1 MRTDFLLKH
10 MSLSKLEVALLSTV
24 MAGLVAVTL
33 AMNLSLI
40 CDYFGIKIA
49 ADWYRQLTDWLAA
62 GGSLASFAYM
72 VMGVTLPAWLAAA
85 AAALGAY
92 AA

>member
-10 MSLSKLEVALLSTV
+10 MSLSKFEIALLSAV
-24 MAGLVAVTL
+24 FAFAVVISLAFNLGLIA
-33 AMNLSLI
+33 
-40 CDYFGIKIA
+40 DYFGIPIA
-49 ADWYRQLTDWLAA
+49 ADWYRKLTDWLAA
-62 GGSLASFAYM
+62 GGSLATFAYV

-85 AAALGAY
+85 ATALGAY

>member
-1 MRTDFLLKH
+1 MRASLILDHLN
-10 MSLSKLEVALLSTV
+10 LSKFESIILAGFFATAALIGITLNI
-24 MAGLVAVTL
+24 GLIA
-33 AMNLSLI
+33 
-40 CDYFGIKIA
+40 DFFGIKIA

-62 GGSLASFAYM
+62 GGSLTTFAAI

-85 AAALGAY
+85 ATALGAY